1 MTTSATRISFIG
13 TGNMAGAI
21 IGGLLH
27 TGFKAEQ
34 IVGTT
39 RSEDSARK
47 ASASYGIDVITDND
61 RAVARAD
68 VLVLAVKPQMMAAT
82 CSALKSAVQAK
93 KPLIVSVAA
102 GLEAATLNEW
112 LGGDLAVIRCMPNT
126 PSMVG
131 AGVSG
136 LYANAAVTE
145 EQKTLV
151 TEMFDA
157 VGITHWV
164 TDEADMHTV
173 TAICGSAPAY
183 YYRFTEALIHC
194 ATERGMSAGDAQRLA
209 SQVALGAARMMTES
223 PDTPA
228 RLREKVT
235 SPGGTTEQ
243 ALRIF
248 NEQGL
253 DDLMRQ
259 AVQAC
264 VERSESLATEL
275 ATKED

>member
-1 MTTSATRISFIG
+1 MTQPRSQIAFIG

-27 TGFKAEQ
+27 KGFAPEQ
-34 IVGTT
+34 ITGTT
-39 RSEDSARK
+39 RSDDSARR
-47 ASASYGIDVITDND
+47 ASDSYGIRVITDND
-61 RAVARAD
+61 AAIANAD
-68 VLVLAVKPQMMAAT
+68 VVVLAVKPQMMAAT
-82 CSALKSAVQAK
+82 CAAIRDSVQAR
-93 KPLIVSVAA
+93 KPLVVSVAA
-102 GLEAATLNEW
+102 GLEADTLNQW
-112 LGGDLAVIRCMPNT
+112 LGGGLALVRCMPNT

-145 EQKTLV
+145 AHKTLV
-151 TEMFDA
+151 NEMFNA

-164 TDEADMHTV
+164 TEEADMHTV

-194 ATERGMSAGDAQRLA
+194 ATARGMSPEDAQQLA
-209 SQVALGAARMMTES
+209 SQVALGAARMMTETT
-223 PDTPA
+223 DTPA

-243 ALRIF
+243 ALRVF

-253 DDLMRQ
+253 DDLMAR
-259 AVQAC
+259 AVEAC
-264 VERSESLATEL
+264 VARSESLSSEL
-275 ATKED
+275 ATQSD

>member
-1 MTTSATRISFIG
+1 MATNTTRISFIG

-27 TGFKAEQ
+27 TGYQPEH
-34 IVGTT
+34 IIGTT
-39 RSEDSARK
+39 RSAESARR
-47 ASASYGIDVITDND
+47 ASDSYGITVLTDND
-61 RAVARAD
+61 QAVARAD
-68 VLVLAVKPQMMAAT
+68 VLVLAVKPQMMAET
-82 CSALKSAVQAK
+82 CRALQSAVQK
-93 KPLIVSVAA
+93 QRPLIVSVAA
-102 GLEAATLNEW
+102 GLEAETLNTW
-112 LGGDLAVIRCMPNT
+112 LGGSLAVVRCMPNT

-136 LYANAAVTE
+136 LYANSAVSE
-145 EQKTLV
+145 NQKALV
-151 TEMFDA
+151 TDMFNA
-157 VGITHWV
+157 VGICHWV
-164 TDEADMHTV
+164 SDEADMHTV

-194 ATERGMSAGDAQRLA
+194 AVERGMSDEDARRLA

-223 PDTPA
+223 TDTPA

-253 DDLMRQ
+253 DGLMRQ
-259 AVQAC
+259 AVDAC
-264 VERSESLATEL
+264 VARSKSLSTEL
-275 ATKED
+275 ATQDD